1 MPWILAKKKVLQSIS
16 FNESK
21 ISNNEL
27 VTVILESHWRRRC
40 VYNTYECIDIFVY
53 IYRGLS
59 RWDNGKVSA
68 WQCKRR
74 KRCKFHPLVGRSPG
88 VGNGYLLQYFCLEN
102 SLARGAWRAMQLHG
116 VAKSHTWKRLSTY
129 RYRVLST
136 ICMYIQYIVYFIT
149 ASYCLPYARLLSLY
163 ILIHFSSQWFHEV
176 LTIRSLFYRWEHRRP
191 REVR

>member
-1 MPWILAKKKVLQSIS
+1 MLQDFPGGSVLKTLPFRYRDLNPCLGKIPHAMDLGQKKVLQSIS

-68 WQCKRR
+68 
-74 KRCKFHPLVGRSPG
+74 
-88 VGNGYLLQYFCLEN
+88 
-102 SLARGAWRAMQLHG
+102 
-116 VAKSHTWKRLSTY
+116 
-129 RYRVLST
+129 
-136 ICMYIQYIVYFIT
+136 
-149 ASYCLPYARLLSLY
+149 
-163 ILIHFSSQWFHEV
+163 
-176 LTIRSLFYRWEHRRP
+176 
-191 REVR
+191 